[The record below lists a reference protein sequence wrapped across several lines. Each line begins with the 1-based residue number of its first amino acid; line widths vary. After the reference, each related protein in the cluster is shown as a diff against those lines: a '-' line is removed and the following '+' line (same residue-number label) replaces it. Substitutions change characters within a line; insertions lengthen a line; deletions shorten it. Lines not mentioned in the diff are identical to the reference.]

1 MTPADI
7 QKVVDNLEAQADS
20 LMAKG
25 ERQYAC
31 GLLHAVQALK
41 QLLPQPVA
49 APPTPPP
56 APEPEPPAT
65 EPEPEKK
72 ILGVF

>member
-7 QKVVDNLEAQADS
+7 QKVADNLQAQADS

-41 QLLPQPVA
+41 RIMPEPA
-49 APPTPPP
+49 KAPPPPPP
-56 APEPEPPAT
+56 APKPEPVAT
-65 EPEPEKK
+65 EPSAFVKLPEG
-72 ILGVF
+72 I

>member
-7 QKVVDNLEAQADS
+7 QKVADNLQAQADS

-41 QLLPQPVA
+41 QILPEAVAA
-49 APPTPPP
+49 APPPPPP
-56 APEPEPPAT
+56 APEP